1 MIACRILEQLG
12 FEVEIAGDGAE
23 AVDTFISS
31 APGDY
36 DVIYMDIQMP
46 EMNGYE
52 ATVAI
57 RASGHPQARSVPII
71 AMTANVYAEDVEKSG
86 PAA

>member
-1 MIACRILEQLG
+1 
-12 FEVEIAGDGAE
+12 
-23 AVDTFISS
+23 
-31 APGDY
+31 
-36 DVIYMDIQMP
+36 MDIQMP

-71 AMTANVYAEDVEKSG
+71 AMTANVYAEDVEKSRASG
-86 PAA
+86 MNAHIGKPLVIKDLIYETNKALKGGG